1 MPKYDRNFYI
11 NRHEKTQTTANDIL
25 SILFRVM
32 AFRSVIDIGCG
43 VGTWLNSALRL
54 GSKTI
59 LGIEGHW
66 LEKDFAVVDKE
77 FIKTQD
83 LENKIQVESKFDL
96 AITLEVAEH
105 LSEMRA
111 DSFID
116 DLCALS
122 DLVLFS
128 AAIPNQGG
136 SHHINEQWQ
145 SYWAR
150 RFKERGYH
158 VYDIIRWKIWSRSDI
173 ATWYKQNTIVYCRA
187 ASAADK
193 AMQAVFPSPCVD
205 VHQLDVVHPDLFAR
219 RVRRKM
225 RAKDKLRDLVRGF
238 LDQTRG

>member
-11 NRHEKTQTTANDIL
+11 NRHEKTQTAANDVL
-25 SILFRVM
+25 SILFRAM
-32 AFRSVIDIGCG
+32 EIRSVIDIGCG
-43 VGTWLNSALRL
+43 VGTWLNSAEKL
-54 GSKTI
+54 GARTI

-66 LEKDFAVVDKE
+66 LEKDFAVVDKT

-83 LENKIQVESKFDL
+83 LENKIQIESKFDL
-96 AITLEVAEH
+96 AITLEVVEH

-145 SYWAR
+145 SYWAQ
-150 RFKERGYH
+150 RFKQRGYR
-158 VYDIIRWKIWSRSDI
+158 VYDIVRWKIWSRSDI
-173 ATWYKQNTIVYCRA
+173 ATWYRQNIIVYCRVD
-187 ASAADK
+187 SAADK
-193 AMQAVFPSPCVD
+193 AMQSVSPPCAD
-205 VHQLDVVHPDLFAR
+205 VHQLDVVHPELFAR
-219 RVRRKM
+219 RVRTRS
-225 RAKDKLRDLVRGF
+225 RAKDKLRDFVKRF
-238 LDQTRG
+238 LGRITG